1 MTVQTRGFSL
11 FESKM
16 RFQKLFW
23 YNCFIFGPLDPIV
36 PSNLIM
42 IPLNLSSFPPIRPSM
57 ILTLMLSMLL
67 FHHIHAAPLP
77 PSSAEMWVHQD
88 STSPVEKFPQCK
100 HLIGLT
106 NAENSNKATYGED
119 MRACFSPDTFN
130 IAPAYQQWKSQV
142 GDYVATPSGDDRP
155 YLFSDRK
162 GTKGAKLDQPFVKGS
177 NMAKLSFGKIKGPGM
192 LTCYSYTLISLAFF
206 I

>member
-1 MTVQTRGFSL
+1 
-11 FESKM
+11 
-16 RFQKLFW
+16 
-23 YNCFIFGPLDPIV
+23 
-36 PSNLIM
+36 
-42 IPLNLSSFPPIRPSM
+42 M
-57 ILTLMLSMLL
+57 ILTLLSMHLL
-67 FHHIHAAPLP
+67 HHIHAAPLP

-88 STSPVEKFPQCK
+88 STSPVEIFPQCK

-155 YLFSDRK
+155 YFSSDRK
-162 GTKGAKLDQPFVKGS
+162 GTKGAKIDQPYVKGS
-177 NMAKLSFGKIKGPGM
+177 VMAKLNFGKIKGPGTYQ
-192 LTCYSYTLISLAFF
+192 LPQLRCLVFF
-206 I
+206 F